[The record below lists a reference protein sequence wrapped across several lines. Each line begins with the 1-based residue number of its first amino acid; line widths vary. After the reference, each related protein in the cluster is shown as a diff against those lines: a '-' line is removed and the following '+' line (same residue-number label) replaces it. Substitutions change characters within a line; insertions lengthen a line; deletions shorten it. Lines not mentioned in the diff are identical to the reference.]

1 MQSTI
6 TKERLRDLK
15 GKPVFDNA
23 GQKIGGIED
32 IYLDDRTDQP
42 EWLGLGTG
50 MFGMKHIVVPLQEA
64 QLDGDSIR
72 VPYSKDKVKDAPDV
86 GGEDHVDENT
96 EAELY
101 RYYGVRPDYQP
112 GDESGRFEE
121 GQASGRGF
129 AEANATSR
137 PPNEPRSGEA
147 RMTRSEEELRVGKRE
162 VPAGNVRLHK
172 WVETEP
178 VSEDVELRRE
188 TAHVER
194 RPVDKPL
201 GSDAQLG
208 EDEVTMNLTEEEPV
222 IEKTA
227 RVKEEVGLGKDAE
240 TRTER
245 VTGEVRKERVD
256 IDDDTK
262 KRG

>member
-1 MQSTI
+1 MQNTI
-6 TKERLRDLK
+6 TKDRLRQLK

-42 EWLGLGTG
+42 EWIGLGTG

-86 GGEDHVDENT
+86 GTEDHVDET
-96 EAELY
+96 KEAELY
-101 RYYGVRPDYQP
+101 RYYGVRPDYAP
-112 GDESGRFEE
+112 GDESGRFEQ
-121 GQASGRGF
+121 GHGT
-129 AEANATSR
+129 AEQTAGGPKTGDAK
-137 PPNEPRSGEA
+137 
-147 RMTRSEEELRVGKRE
+147 MTRSEEELKIGKRQ
-162 VPAGNVRLHK
+162 VPAGQVRLRK

-188 TAHVER
+188 RVSVER
-194 RPVDKPL
+194 VPADRPLD
-201 GSDAQLG
+201 STDEIG
-208 EDEVTMNLTEEEPV
+208 EDEVTMNLMREEPV
-222 IEKTA
+222 VEKTA
-227 RVKEEVGLGKDAE
+227 RVKEEIGLNKDE
-240 TRTER
+240 ESRTER

-256 IDDDTK
+256 TDDK
-262 KRG
+262 MKRT